1 MITDNL
7 IINTSNLVVHQL
19 NNYWPSNEK
28 VELYDYVKQALHDM
42 DVNYSAAVN
51 KRLYNDEGIV
61 FNPCFSITWMIFLY
75 RLSHRLFV
83 DGKQE
88 YADRVYYLN
97 KIMHSNDWYHAIEL
111 PEHFLAEHPLG
122 TVLGRAQYGDYFF
135 VYQGCTVG
143 GNRKNGKLNY
153 PKIGKNV
160 IMYANSTILGD
171 CNIGNNVVISANSY
185 LINEEVPDNCIVF
198 GSSPNIVIKKRNEEE
213 IKKMTDHIWKR

>member
-61 FNPCFSITWMIFLY
+61 FNPSFSITWMIFLY

-143 GNRKNGKLNY
+143 GNRKMVN
-153 PKIGKNV
+153 
-160 IMYANSTILGD
+160 
-171 CNIGNNVVISANSY
+171 
-185 LINEEVPDNCIVF
+185 
-198 GSSPNIVIKKRNEEE
+198 
-213 IKKMTDHIWKR
+213 

>member
-61 FNPCFSITWMIFLY
+61 FNPNFSITWMIFLY